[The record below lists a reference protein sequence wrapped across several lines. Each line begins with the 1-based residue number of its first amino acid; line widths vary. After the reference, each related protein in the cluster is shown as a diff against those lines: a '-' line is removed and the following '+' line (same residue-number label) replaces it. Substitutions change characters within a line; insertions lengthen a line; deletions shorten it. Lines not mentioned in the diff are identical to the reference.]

1 MGISK
6 ECAVKKGEG
15 GVGWGGSAVTV
26 VGTGSS
32 NIIDEC
38 SWTDIDV
45 MSTLKPFASSYG
57 ISKTLT
63 EKAALEFAE
72 KNGIDLVIVIPT
84 WIHGTFITPQIPG
97 YVRSSMDMILG
108 HQNFS
113 MSYPPIIP
121 FVHVDDVT
129 NAHIFLF
136 ENPNAKGRYICSAV
150 EITEEKLV
158 EFLLTR
164 YPEFQKQIATILVI
178 SDRPSYE
185 IPLIFRGKHVIL
197 ANLDGVWEQS
207 LGETLTTTLVEIIAK
222 NVKVDNHKCE
232 SWQPQLVIKFW

>member
-1 MGISK
+1 MQQLKAALACLDSK
-6 ECAVKKGEG
+6 TVKR
-15 GVGWGGSAVTV
+15 VVYTSSAVTV

-108 HQNFS
+108 
-113 MSYPPIIP
+113 MS
-121 FVHVDDVT
+121 
-129 NAHIFLF
+129 
-136 ENPNAKGRYICSAV
+136 
-150 EITEEKLV
+150 
-158 EFLLTR
+158 
-164 YPEFQKQIATILVI
+164 
-178 SDRPSYE
+178 
-185 IPLIFRGKHVIL
+185 
-197 ANLDGVWEQS
+197 
-207 LGETLTTTLVEIIAK
+207 
-222 NVKVDNHKCE
+222 
-232 SWQPQLVIKFW
+232 